1 METSPELN
9 APKKD
14 YCTPMHTCEH
24 ILNQTMIRM
33 FGCGR
38 AKNAHIEKKKSKCD
52 YALSDSPTDVQIAE
66 IEQRVNEI
74 IRMQLPVTTEF
85 LSQEEAKGRF
95 NLEKLP
101 DDASETLRIVKVG
114 DYDACPCIG
123 LHVEN
128 TSEIGQFKILS
139 YDYNEGIL
147 RLRFKLQEM

>member
-1 METSPELN
+1 MDTTLELN

-38 AKNAHIEKKKSKCD
+38 SKNAHIERKKSKCD
-52 YALSDSPTDVQIAE
+52 YALSTSPTEAQVAE
-66 IEQRVNEI
+66 IETKVNEI
-74 IRMQLPVTTEF
+74 ICMHLPVTTEYI
-85 LSQEEAKGRF
+85 SQEEAKGKY
-95 NLEKLP
+95 NLDKLP
-101 DDASETLRIVKVG
+101 GDASETLRIVKVG

-128 TSEIGQFKILS
+128 TSEIGQFKIIS
-139 YDYNEGIL
+139 YEYKEGIL
-147 RLRFKLQEM
+147 RLRFKLQEV

>member
-1 METSPELN
+1 MDTSLELN

-14 YCTPMHTCEH
+14 YCTPMHSCEH

-38 AKNAHIEKKKSKCD
+38 SKNAHIERKKSKCD
-52 YALSDSPTDVQIAE
+52 YALPTSPTEVQIAE
-66 IEQRVNEI
+66 IETRVNEI
-74 IRMQLPVTTEF
+74 ISMHLPVTIDYI
-85 LSQEEAKGRF
+85 SQEEARGTF
-95 NLEKLP
+95 NLDKLP

-128 TSEIGQFKILS
+128 TSEIGAFKIIS

-147 RLRFKLQEM
+147 RLRFKLQEV

>member
-9 APKKD
+9 AAKKE

-33 FGCGR
+33 FACGR
-38 AKNAHIEKKKSKCD
+38 SKNAHIEKKKSKCD
-52 YALSDSPTDVQIAE
+52 YALPTAPTEDQIVE
-66 IEQRVNEI
+66 IETKVNEI
-74 IRMQLPVTTEF
+74 IRMHLPVTTEY
-85 LSQEEAKGRF
+85 LSQEEARGKF
-95 NLEKLP
+95 NLDKLP

-139 YDYNEGIL
+139 HDYNEGTL
-147 RLRFKLQEM
+147 RLRFKLQEA